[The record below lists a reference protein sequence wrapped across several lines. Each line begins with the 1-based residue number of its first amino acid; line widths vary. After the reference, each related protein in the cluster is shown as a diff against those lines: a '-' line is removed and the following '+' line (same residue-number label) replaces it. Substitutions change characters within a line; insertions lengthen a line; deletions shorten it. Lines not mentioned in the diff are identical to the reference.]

1 LEDEGME
8 VTMTR
13 WNASPLMAET
23 IKNAKKR
30 KQLTPV
36 TFTMMQAADLAE
48 QINTIIRPALAVF
61 LSLFSFSFLFFS
73 FSLFSLPFFL
83 CCETFSV

>member
-1 LEDEGME
+1 LCDSGALEDEGME

-48 QINTIIRPALAVF
+48 QINTIIRPALAVYTLPPYLLF
-61 LSLFSFSFLFFS
+61 LHISIFTHSH
-73 FSLFSLPFFL
+73 
-83 CCETFSV
+83 